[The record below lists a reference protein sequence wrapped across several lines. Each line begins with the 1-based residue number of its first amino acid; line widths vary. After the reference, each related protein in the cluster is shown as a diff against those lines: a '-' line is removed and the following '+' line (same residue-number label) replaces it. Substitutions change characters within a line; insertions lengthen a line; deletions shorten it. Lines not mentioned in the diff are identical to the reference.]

1 MAIALSG
8 LLLGSFL
15 QASKSGEII
24 QDEEE
29 ADDLQGA
36 NSPDE
41 SHEEDV
47 EDGNNDLE
55 NVDRDDADEEV
66 TYDELEEPQR

>member
-1 MAIALSG
+1 MAIVLSG

>member
-1 MAIALSG
+1 MAIAFSG

-29 ADDLQGA
+29 ADGLQGA

-55 NVDRDDADEEV
+55 NVDRDDADEGK